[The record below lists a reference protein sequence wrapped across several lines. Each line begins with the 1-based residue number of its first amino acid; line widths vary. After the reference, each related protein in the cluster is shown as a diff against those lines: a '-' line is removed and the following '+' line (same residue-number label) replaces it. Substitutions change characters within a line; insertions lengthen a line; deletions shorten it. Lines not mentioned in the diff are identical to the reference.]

1 MIASSLLR
9 QSLKPIGS
17 LLLAGACIGSIIG
30 VQLSKWTQLTARRA
44 QTITAT
50 EAQAQANQTQ
60 ANLALLQKMPTL
72 GFSNLIADWSFLQ
85 FLQYFGDEPARKHT
99 GYRLSP
105 EFFEIIVN
113 RDPRFTQVYPFLS
126 SSVSLYAGQP
136 EKSVALMAQGLKSLS
151 PETAPQAYYLWRYKA
166 TDELL
171 FLGQP
176 QAARQSYLKAAEW
189 ARASKDPDSDQ
200 VAAISAKTAEFL
212 AKNPNSKQAQ
222 VSAWLMVLSNAP
234 DQPTRELAISRI
246 QKLGGRVSMHPQGQ
260 VRVEF
265 PQGD

>member
-1 MIASSLLR
+1 M
-9 QSLKPIGS
+9 
-17 LLLAGACIGSIIG
+17 
-30 VQLSKWTQLTARRA
+30 QLSKWTQLTAQRS

-50 EAQAQANQTQ
+50 EAQAQANRTQ
-60 ANLALLQKMPTL
+60 ANLALVQKMPAL
-72 GFSNLIADWSFLQ
+72 GFNNLIADWSFLQ
-85 FLQYFGDEPARKHT
+85 FLQYFGDEPARSHT

-151 PETAPQAYYLWRYKA
+151 PDAPQAYYLWRYKA

-189 ARASKDPDSDQ
+189 ARASSDPGSDQ
-200 VAAISAKTAEFL
+200 VAVISEKTAEFL

-222 VSAWLMVLSNAP
+222 VNAWLMVLSNAP

-246 QKLGGRVSMHPQGQ
+246 QQLGGQVSINPQGQ
-260 VRVEF
+260 VKVEL
-265 PQGD
+265 PQGDQL